1 MLVCRKRVIA
11 ASKAAALEDGE
22 LFELTSL
29 VAEKDDGHLGDV
41 IRVKIACG
49 ETFSLC

>member
-1 MLVCRKRVIA
+1 MEFATCMA
-11 ASKAAALEDGE
+11 TALEDGE

-29 VAEKDDGHLGDV
+29 VAEEDDGHLGDV
-41 IRVKIACG
+41 VRVKIACG